1 MSNVLLFPKK
11 PLQRVN
17 ESAAMEPYEFS
28 CEELAVLCRWYS
40 AMKFAFPRLQGVM
53 TVCREDRVSAIG
65 LYGDDGCS
73 PNCLISKHET
83 DGQVILLW
91 ATDHDRPRTIGT
103 IREITDAQ
111 ILAIAPPRDQ
121 ASWLDLSGWMKIL
134 SERTAGDLSEA
145 LSQNSHP
152 A

>member
-1 MSNVLLFPKK
+1 MSWRSTSASVANKIQNRIGFVACAWSNRLPRMSNVLSFPKK
-11 PLQRVN
+11 PLPRAS
-17 ESAAMEPYEFS
+17 ESPAMAPYEFA

-91 ATDHDRPRTIGT
+91 ATDHDRPRTIGA
-103 IREITDAQ
+103 IREIADAQ
-111 ILAIAPPRDQ
+111 ILAIA
-121 ASWLDLSGWMKIL
+121 
-134 SERTAGDLSEA
+134 
-145 LSQNSHP
+145 
-152 A
+152 